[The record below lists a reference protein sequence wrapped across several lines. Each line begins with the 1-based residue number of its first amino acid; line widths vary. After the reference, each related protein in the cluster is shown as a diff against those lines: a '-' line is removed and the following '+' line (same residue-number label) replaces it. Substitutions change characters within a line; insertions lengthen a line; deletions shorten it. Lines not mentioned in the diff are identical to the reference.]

1 MLIASNPVDVLT
13 YAAWKWSGLPAN
25 RVVGS
30 GMVLDTARFRRR
42 LADRYGVAADNIH
55 AYIIGEH
62 GDSQIPVVSSARI
75 GGVPLESFCQ
85 QLGMQCEED
94 ALGEIASETRTAGFQ
109 IIGGKGATYYG
120 IGAALVRIVRAIL
133 RDENAVLTVSSLV
146 PRSMKLGEVCLSLPA
161 VINRDGIAR
170 ALPVPLNG
178 SERKALEVS
187 ADILKRYIAILNSST
202 APTA

>member
-1 MLIASNPVDVLT
+1 VSGYRPLSP
-13 YAAWKWSGLPAN
+13 AA
-25 RVVGS
+25 
-30 GMVLDTARFRRR
+30 RRQVR
-42 LADRYGVAADNIH
+42 VAADNVH

-62 GDSQIPVVSSARI
+62 GDSQIPVLSSARI

-85 QLGMQCEED
+85 QLGLPCEED

-146 PRSMKLGEVCLSLPA
+146 PESMKLGEVCLSLPA

-170 ALPVPLNG
+170 ALPIPLNG
-178 SERKALEVS
+178 SERKALEAS
-187 ADILKRYIAILNSST
+187 ADILKRYIAMLNGSK
-202 APTA
+202 APSA